1 MENCAKE
8 NGIDRRIT
16 EREWQ
21 KDRQYLRFASGYGQA
36 EGTDS
41 RFPRAHAVGIE
52 KDNAFYNLSKCT
64 DMVVHS
70 VDEISA
76 LFKEPVFHIL
86 MIQKKIY
93 GSISKDELK
102 AIQKICRNDC
112 ILLPKID

>member
-1 MENCAKE
+1 MIQQIPFNEEDEFNILQV
-8 NGIDRRIT
+8 G
-16 EREWQ
+16 
-21 KDRQYLRFASGYGQA
+21 SGLGA
-36 EGTDS
+36 ELKLIRS

-52 KDNAFYNLSKCT
+52 KDNALYNLSKCT

-93 GSISKDELK
+93 GSISKDELN